1 MEKDLHKLFTPP
13 ADIPR
18 DYEHYFENE
27 KRFIELM
34 MMYQCAIRE
43 VSTKFKVLN
52 DEMTVRNNRNP
63 IEAIKT
69 RVKSP
74 ISIVNKL
81 KRRDFE
87 ISLDSVEK
95 NLNDVAGVR
104 IICSFIDDIYY
115 IVKLFTNQDDVRI
128 IEIKDYIK
136 NPKENGYRSYHM
148 IIEIPVFFSCE
159 KKYMRVEVQIRTMA
173 MDFWASLEH
182 QVRYKKDIENSNAI
196 GEKLKE
202 CADVI
207 ADADVKMLDIA
218 KQINII

>member
-1 MEKDLHKLFTPP
+1 MEKDLHRHFTPP
-13 ADIPR
+13 TNIPK
-18 DYEHYFENE
+18 DYEEIFGGE
-27 KRFIELM
+27 KKFVELM

-43 VSTKFKVLN
+43 VSTKFNVLN
-52 DEMTVRNNRNP
+52 DEMTVRYNRNP

-74 ISIVNKL
+74 SSIAGKL
-81 KRRDFE
+81 KRRGFPVTV
-87 ISLDSVEK
+87 DSIEQ

-115 IVKLFTNQDDVRI
+115 IVKLFTSQDDVKI

-148 IIEIPVFFSCE
+148 IVEIPVFFSYE
-159 KKYMRVEVQIRTMA
+159 KRNIRVEVQIRTMA

-182 QVRYKKDIENSNAI
+182 QVRYKKDFVHSSAVID
-196 GEKLKE
+196 KLKE
-202 CADVI
+202 CADI
-207 ADADVKMLDIA
+207 ISDADLKMLDIA

>member
-27 KRFIELM
+27 KKFVELM

-81 KRRDFE
+81 KRRGFE

-115 IVKLFTNQDDVRI
+115 IVKLFTNQDDIRI

>member
-1 MEKDLHKLFTPP
+1 MEKDLHRHFIPP
-13 ADIPR
+13 TNIPK
-18 DYEHYFENE
+18 DYELFFGDE
-27 KRFIELM
+27 KQFIELM

-43 VSTKFKVLN
+43 VSTKFNVLN
-52 DEMTVRNNRNP
+52 DEMTVRYNRNP

-74 ISIVNKL
+74 ASIAGKL
-81 KRRDFE
+81 ERRGFPVT
-87 ISLDSVEK
+87 VESIEQ

-115 IVKLFTNQDDVRI
+115 IVKLFTSQDDIRV
-128 IEIKDYIK
+128 IEVKDYIK

-148 IIEIPVFFSCE
+148 IVEIPVFFSQE
-159 KKYMRVEVQIRTMA
+159 KRNMRVEVQIRTMA

-182 QVRYKKDIENSNAI
+182 QVRYKKNFSHTEQI
-196 GEKLKE
+196 GDKLKE
-202 CADVI
+202 CADI
-207 ADADVKMLDIA
+207 ISDADLKMLDIA